1 MDEISEHECQLI
13 LALRALSLLPI
24 FFSFFEKM
32 KNDQQN
38 EKKTSK
44 NKNST
49 INNWSK
55 DIRKK
60 KVPEKKNKKRD

>member
-55 DIRKK
+55 KIRKK